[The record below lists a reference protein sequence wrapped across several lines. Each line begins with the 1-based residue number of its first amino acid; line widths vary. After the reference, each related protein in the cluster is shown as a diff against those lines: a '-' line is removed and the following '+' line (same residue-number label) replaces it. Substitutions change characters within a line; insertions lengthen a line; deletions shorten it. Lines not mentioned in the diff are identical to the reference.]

1 MTKKLASKLEDY
13 KAPWEINKATGED
26 IPEDEQEVD
35 KAALKKYLYGLLGD
49 KDRLQT
55 TVATVTGERDTLQQ
69 TLDAKTREGED
80 DEQKRKREHDDAVKA
95 AKAEGDLAKLKY
107 DVALDI
113 EGITPAQAKRLA
125 ARLTGTTQ
133 EELEEDA
140 KGLVE
145 DFGIGKKASD
155 DGDEGDEGGQPAG
168 RPQKLRAAGDPK
180 PNDRDAAPATDP
192 ESINKL
198 FPRR

>member
-13 KAPWEINKATGED
+13 KAPWEINKTTGED

-35 KAALKKYLYGLLGD
+35 KAALKKYLFGLLGD

-55 TVATVTGERDTLQQ
+55 TVATVTAERDTLKTQ
-69 TLDAKTREGED
+69 LDEKTREGED

-95 AKAEGDLAKLKY
+95 AKAEGDLAALRY
-107 DVALDI
+107 EVALEVD
-113 EGITPAQAKRLA
+113 GITPAQAKRLA
-125 ARLTGTTQ
+125 KRLTGTTRD
-133 EELEEDA
+133 ELEEDA

-145 DFGIGKKASD
+145 DFGIGKASEEP
-155 DGDEGDEGGQPAG
+155 GEGDEAGPPAG
-168 RPQKLRAAGDPK
+168 RPRKLRASGDPK
-180 PNDRDAAPATDP
+180 PNERDAAPATDA